1 MTRSIIYD
9 NRKRGTRMAEQN
21 PDNLVA
27 EWLGQPHPEHGFPEG
42 LHATAW
48 KINMATGELGHGT
61 IDISQPLAYG
71 TGDVVRAAL
80 DARYGVGAGSAQG
93 SYSGEADE
101 DLTPIYQANGWPL
114 PVSLTAINDVRHLVG
129 AVDLVRAEV
138 ARLRA
143 LEPPDPAPPAKP
155 PAQPPMPPAQPPTP
169 APQPDKGSI
178 TVVPPFSPQE
188 PNPFSA
194 ANAWLGRVPFSELK
208 IAFPHAWP
216 LYAYVDAMGGE
227 AEALKLWLL
236 HLDANPG
243 APAFEVLKAKYGS
256 M

>member
-1 MTRSIIYD
+1 MIANQERE
-9 NRKRGTRMAEQN
+9 GQRMAEQN
-21 PDNLVA
+21 PDNLMA

-48 KINMATGELGHGT
+48 KAIMATGVLGLGT
-61 IDISQPLAYG
+61 IDITKPLAYG

-101 DLTPIYQANGWPL
+101 DLTPIYVANGWPL
-114 PVSLTAINDVRHLVG
+114 PVSLTAVNDVRHLVG

-143 LEPPDPAPPAKP
+143 LEPPRQAPPA
-155 PAQPPMPPAQPPTP
+155 PPAQPPTP
-169 APQPDKGSI
+169 PAQPPTPTPQPDKGSI
-178 TVVPPFSPQE
+178 TVVPPFSPQQS
-188 PNPFSA
+188 NPFSA
-194 ANAWLGRVPFSELK
+194 ANAWLGRVPYDEVK

-216 LYAYVDAMGGE
+216 FRAYAEAMGGE
-227 AEALKLWLL
+227 SEVLKLWLL
-236 HLDANPG
+236 HLDANG
-243 APAFEVLKAKYGS
+243 GTAFEALKAKYGQS
-256 M
+256 